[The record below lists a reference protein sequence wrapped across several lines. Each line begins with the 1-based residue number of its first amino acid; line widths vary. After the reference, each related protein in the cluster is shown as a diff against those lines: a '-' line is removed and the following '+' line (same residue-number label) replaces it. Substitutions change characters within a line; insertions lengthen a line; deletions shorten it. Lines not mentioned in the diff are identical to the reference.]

1 MLVIVSIHARLRV
14 KIKGGQVAP
23 HPPTEFQKD
32 TLAHSSFRVSQKLK
46 KFK

>member
-1 MLVIVSIHARLRV
+1 MLVKVSIHACIRI
-14 KIKGGQVAP
+14 KIKGGQVVP